1 MDEPFFH
8 KDLLARLATEAR
20 QGRVAQGLMLCG
32 PRGTGKLF
40 LALKYARYLGC
51 DNPTADGETCGRCPS
66 CRWWKALAHPDVHF
80 VFPVVKDS
88 KRKRETCDDY
98 LPQWRQMLGE
108 SPYTDLEKWTRRM
121 DASTNV
127 QPLIYARES
136 DALARKLSLKASS
149 ETGRRIVLIWLPEC
163 LHEACANKLLK
174 LLEEPPRGT
183 VFLMVTQEPERIIPT
198 VRSRVQRID
207 LPPITTESLA
217 KELVLYTGV
226 DTDQAEEAA
235 RKAAGSW
242 PKALEDVTDDE
253 IRKEMLQNFVSLMRL
268 AWTRRAREMKTWSE
282 EMAAGG
288 RTKQTA
294 FLQYTG
300 HMLRE
305 SFISNFHQPALNY
318 LSKGEREFVSRFAP
332 FVNEHNIEQ
341 LAALT
346 AEAQEH
352 IERNVNPRMVFFD
365 YILRVTV
372 ALKASVVNGK

>member
-8 KDLLARLATEAR
+8 RDLLARLATEAR

-32 PRGTGKLF
+32 PKGTGKLF
-40 LALKYARYLGC
+40 LALKYARYLSC
-51 DNPTADGETCGRCPS
+51 DKPAADGETCGACPS
-66 CRWWKALAHPDVHF
+66 CRWWNAWTHPDVHF

-98 LPQWRQMLGE
+98 LPQWRQMLSE

-136 DALARKLSLKASS
+136 DVLARKLSLKANS
-149 ETGRRIVLIWLPEC
+149 ETGRRVVLIWLPEC

-183 VFLMVTQEPERIIPT
+183 VFLMVSQDPERVIST
-198 VRSRVQRID
+198 VRSRVQRVDI
-207 LPPITTESLA
+207 PPITTEALT
-217 KELVLYTGV
+217 KELVLYAGV
-226 DTDQAEEAA
+226 DANRAEEAA
-235 RKAAGSW
+235 RRAAGSW
-242 PKALEDVTDDE
+242 AKALEDVTDDE
-253 IRKEMLQNFVSLMRL
+253 IRKEMLQDFVSLMRL
-268 AWTRRAREMKTWSE
+268 AWTRRAREMKVWSE
-282 EMAAGG
+282 GMAAGG

-300 HMLRE
+300 RMLRE
-305 SFISNFHQPALNY
+305 SFISNFHLSDLNY
-318 LSKGEREFVSRFAP
+318 MSKEEQEFVRRFAP
-332 FVNEHNIEQ
+332 FVNERNVEQ
-341 LAALT
+341 LADLT
-346 AEAQEH
+346 IEAQEH

-365 YILRVTV
+365 YILKVTV
-372 ALKASVVNGK
+372 ALKAAIVK